1 MEGLQEIV
9 ALLEEQLRPLLQ
21 AELSLLV
28 DILYKPHLLF
38 TSPGEVTQPDASGI
52 FISRFVF
59 SSLWSRRGI

>member
-38 TSPGEVTQPDASGI
+38 NGPGQPSHDASGI
-52 FISRFVF
+52 FISRFVT
-59 SSLWSRRGI
+59 S